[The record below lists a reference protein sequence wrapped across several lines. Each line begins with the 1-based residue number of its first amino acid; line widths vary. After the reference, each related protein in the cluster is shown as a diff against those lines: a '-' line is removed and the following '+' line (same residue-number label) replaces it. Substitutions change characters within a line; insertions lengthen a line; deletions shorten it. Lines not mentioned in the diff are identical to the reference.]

1 MQLLLDMSI
10 HIMTM
15 PTVNM
20 HVLSSKICA
29 HMLINDELFLYI
41 TVRLPLAQSTYRS
54 NTNVFRGITTK
65 TIYLLQLTLLNATPA
80 IIS

>member
-1 MQLLLDMSI
+1 VVFSIEIKSYSHSLNMQLLLDMSI

-41 TVRLPLAQSTYRS
+41 TC
-54 NTNVFRGITTK
+54 
-65 TIYLLQLTLLNATPA
+65 
-80 IIS
+80 